1 MLHSRDI
8 KCMKRVEGEEMKS
21 IYVCVAILLSVV
33 IIISNHMDN
42 KIVGNIGA
50 IGIIATSLLFALW
63 KNKDKDKT

>member
-1 MLHSRDI
+1 
-8 KCMKRVEGEEMKS
+8 MKS

-50 IGIIATSLLFALW
+50 IGIIVASLLYALW
-63 KNKDKDKT
+63 KNKEKNKA

>member
-1 MLHSRDI
+1 
-8 KCMKRVEGEEMKS
+8 MKRVEGEEMKS